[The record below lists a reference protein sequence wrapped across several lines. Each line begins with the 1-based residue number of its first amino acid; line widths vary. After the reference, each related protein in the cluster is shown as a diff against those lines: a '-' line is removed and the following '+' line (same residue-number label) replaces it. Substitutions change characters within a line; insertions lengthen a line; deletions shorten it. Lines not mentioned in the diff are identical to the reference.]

1 MEFHIPEPELFNELC
16 RTIGLTLLLG
26 QKLQNA
32 YAQYYAIHSKFERTL
47 DEVTINTKLEYH
59 LNKPMGVVVSD
70 IKNHAPFPN
79 ELSKKVDA
87 FKVERNWLAHDFDQE
102 TRDDIIQNRNLNLV
116 IDRLKYTMQ
125 LALSIMDDVNRQ
137 GDIIMEKVGVSAEEI
152 TSRAINKIKLI
163 ANQRVDST
171 INTSDNS

>member
-1 MEFHIPEPELFNELC
+1 
-16 RTIGLTLLLG
+16 
-26 QKLQNA
+26 
-32 YAQYYAIHSKFERTL
+32 
-47 DEVTINTKLEYH
+47 
-59 LNKPMGVVVSD
+59 
-70 IKNHAPFPN
+70 
-79 ELSKKVDA
+79 LSKKVDA

-125 LALSIMDDVNRQ
+125 LVLSIMDDVNRQ
-137 GDIIMEKVGVSAEEI
+137 GDIIMGKVGVSVAEI
-152 TSRAINKIKLI
+152 TSKAINKIKLI